1 MGDVFSCAAEVQGPY
16 SVQIRPVHITN
27 IPDEESV
34 QLRLKMVR
42 TGQVVES
49 SMDVTFESSGKG
61 KRIQRW
67 GLNEPVMDIRGEQ
80 FDSDSIDIEL
90 VGLDEKPAVPMSKF
104 SLEKDEIVMKEV
116 AVGDHDV
123 KLALQ

>member
-49 SMDVTFESSGKG
+49 SMDVTFEVCGRWPRQGTGLTTGVRACSSLL
-61 KRIQRW
+61 IL
-67 GLNEPVMDIRGEQ
+67 GLPY
-80 FDSDSIDIEL
+80 
-90 VGLDEKPAVPMSKF
+90 P
-104 SLEKDEIVMKEV
+104 
-116 AVGDHDV
+116 
-123 KLALQ
+123 

>member
-1 MGDVFSCAAEVQGPY
+1 
-16 SVQIRPVHITN
+16 
-27 IPDEESV
+27 
-34 QLRLKMVR
+34 
-42 TGQVVES
+42 
-49 SMDVTFESSGKG
+49 
-61 KRIQRW
+61 
-67 GLNEPVMDIRGEQ
+67 MDIRGEQ

-123 KLALQ
+123 KLALQLSPGAVLCPHWLSLSRVSLSSSNPFAPLRPL